1 MKTTQP
7 SPDASKAFHSNEMMG
22 KKMRE
27 ALAWVVDKFDAC
39 LDQRE
44 IILHLASSEVR
55 KGLLDLKAERNARV
69 RILTEITNENL
80 AEIKKIVLSAEIRHL
95 DNIRSN
101 FVVADG
107 KQYLGYAFPSVVGPY
122 GISTNTIAIVEAHQ
136 FLFEFLWNAA
146 MPAEVRM
153 GQLERNLPVEKTEI
167 LYGQENIIRHF
178 LNDLSNVHERFDS
191 CTDFTG
197 PSLFVNSPIWPDYTG
212 LSRRGIR
219 LRFITEIT
227 KENLEYCEKL
237 LKVCELRHLEKVKG
251 NFGIIDGR
259 SYGAGSSAGEGQ
271 APTQLIR
278 SNIKAFVEQQQYFFE
293 TLWGK
298 ALPAERRI
306 DQIQRGTEEEF
317 IETIKDPYEVQKLT
331 YDLIKNS
338 RSEIMVVCATSNA
351 FLRQVRAGSFK
362 LLEGAASDYGVNIRI
377 LSPSN
382 KKILRFAKRY
392 ETSTFQYQNQIKVR
406 HLKENLQTRISLL
419 LVDKKYSLTVEL
431 NDDTRNRTIDA
442 IGIST
447 YSNSKS
453 TVLSY
458 ASIFETLW
466 RQSELYDRLEE
477 LNEELRLRDIAQR
490 EFINTAAHELRT
502 PIQPILGLSEIVLKS
517 NKDQDLNEYLVIIA
531 RNAERLHRLTN
542 NILDVTKIEGKILR
556 LDKELVNLDMLISS
570 LVTEYQT
577 ALERKRIG
585 KVGKYDKDSN
595 NEDDYNK
602 HARGLFCHILYNLPS
617 ESGPLIIEVDKDRII
632 QVLSNLLNNALN
644 SSHQRMIRDNIAV
657 LPIEVSMKRDNTSE
671 EILIM
676 VNDKGMGIDKS
687 IIEKMFTK
695 FVTTSDG
702 GTGLGLY
709 VSKSLIEAHGGR
721 IWAYN
726 NTDEQGATFC
736 FTLPHRSMI

>member
-1 MKTTQP
+1 MKTAQP
-7 SPDASKAFHSNEMMG
+7 PDATNAFHSNESMG
-22 KKMRE
+22 KKMGE
-27 ALAWVVDKFDAC
+27 TLAWVVDKFDAC
-39 LDQRE
+39 LDHQE
-44 IILHLASSEVR
+44 IILHLAKSEVK
-55 KGLLDLKAERNARV
+55 KGLFKLKAERNVRI
-69 RILTEITNENL
+69 RILTEITNENV
-80 AEIKKIVLSAEIRHL
+80 AEINSIIPSAEIRHL
-95 DNIRSN
+95 DSIRSN
-101 FVVADG
+101 FVLADG
-107 KQYLGYAFPSVVGPY
+107 KQYLGYASSSVAETY
-122 GISTNTIAIVEAHQ
+122 GISTDTIAIVEAHQ

-146 MPAEVRM
+146 IPAEIRM
-153 GQLERNLPVEKTEI
+153 VQLERNLPVEKTEI
-167 LYGQENIIRHF
+167 LYGQENIIKHF
-178 LNDLSNVHERFDS
+178 LRDLSHVQERFDS

-197 PSLFVNSPIWPDYTG
+197 PSLFVNSPIWSDYAE

-227 KENLEYCEKL
+227 KENMKYCEKL
-237 LKVCELRHLEKVKG
+237 LKICELRHLEKVKG
-251 NFGIIDGR
+251 NFGIIDGK
-259 SYGAGSSAGEGQ
+259 SYGAGSSAGVGQ

-278 SNIKAFVEQQQYFFE
+278 SNTRAFVEQQQYFFE

-331 YDLIKNS
+331 YELIKNS
-338 RSEIMVVCATSNA
+338 RSEIMIVCATSNA

-362 LLEGAASDYGVNIRI
+362 LLEQAATDNGVIIRI

-382 KKILRFAKRY
+382 KKILSFAKRY
-392 ETSTFQYQNQIKVR
+392 DLRTFQYQNQIKVR

-431 NDDTRNRTIDA
+431 NDDTKDRTVDA

-466 RQSELYDRLEE
+466 RQSELYDRLEG
-477 LNEELRLRDIAQR
+477 LNDELRLRDIAQR

-502 PIQPILGLSEIVLKS
+502 PIQPILGLSEVVLKS
-517 NKDQDLNEYLVIIA
+517 NKDQDLNEYLIIIA

-542 NILDVTKIEGKILR
+542 NILDVTKIEGKILK
-556 LDKELVNLDMLISS
+556 LDKEMVNLDSLILS

-577 ALERKRIG
+577 SIERKSFGEGG
-585 KVGKYDKDSN
+585 KNVNDSTSN
-595 NEDDYNK
+595 NDNNK
-602 HARGLFCHILYNLPS
+602 KVRDLFCQVRYKAPLEPGLFL
-617 ESGPLIIEVDKDRII
+617 IEVDKDRII

-644 SSHQRMIRDNIAV
+644 SSNQRMIQDDKTV
-657 LPIEVSMKRDNTSE
+657 LPIEVSMEKDENTSE
-671 EILIM
+671 EIVIM
-676 VNDKGMGIDKS
+676 VKDRGIGIDRS
-687 IIEKMFTK
+687 INKKLFTK

-709 VSKSLIEAHGGR
+709 VSKSLVEAHGGK

-726 NTDEQGATFC
+726 NDNEQGATFC
-736 FTLPHRSMI
+736 FTLPLKSMS

>member
-1 MKTTQP
+1 
-7 SPDASKAFHSNEMMG
+7 
-22 KKMRE
+22 
-27 ALAWVVDKFDAC
+27 
-39 LDQRE
+39 
-44 IILHLASSEVR
+44 
-55 KGLLDLKAERNARV
+55 
-69 RILTEITNENL
+69 
-80 AEIKKIVLSAEIRHL
+80 
-95 DNIRSN
+95 
-101 FVVADG
+101 
-107 KQYLGYAFPSVVGPY
+107 
-122 GISTNTIAIVEAHQ
+122 
-136 FLFEFLWNAA
+136 
-146 MPAEVRM
+146 
-153 GQLERNLPVEKTEI
+153 
-167 LYGQENIIRHF
+167 
-178 LNDLSNVHERFDS
+178 
-191 CTDFTG
+191 
-197 PSLFVNSPIWPDYTG
+197 
-212 LSRRGIR
+212 
-219 LRFITEIT
+219 
-227 KENLEYCEKL
+227 
-237 LKVCELRHLEKVKG
+237 
-251 NFGIIDGR
+251 
-259 SYGAGSSAGEGQ
+259 
-271 APTQLIR
+271 
-278 SNIKAFVEQQQYFFE
+278 VEQQQYFFE

-306 DQIQRGTEEEF
+306 DQIQRGTEEVF

-362 LLEGAASDYGVNIRI
+362 LLERAASDYGVNIRI

-406 HLKENLQTRISLL
+406 HLKENFQTRISLL
-419 LVDKKYSLTVEL
+419 LIDKKYSLTVEL
-431 NDDTRNRTIDA
+431 NDDTKNRTIDA

-477 LNEELRLRDIAQR
+477 LNEELRLRDIAQQ

-602 HARGLFCHILYNLPS
+602 HARGLFCHILYKPPS

-657 LPIEVSMKRDNTSE
+657 LPIEVSMKKDSTSE
-671 EILIM
+671 EIVIM
-676 VNDKGMGIDKS
+676 VNDKGMGIHKS

-736 FTLPHRSMI
+736 FTLPLRSMI

>member
-55 KGLLDLKAERNARV
+55 KGLLDLKAERNARI

-80 AEIKKIVLSAEIRHL
+80 AEIKKIVPSAEIRHL

-671 EILIM
+671 EIVIM

>member
-1 MKTTQP
+1 MKTAQP
-7 SPDASKAFHSNEMMG
+7 PDATNAFHSNESMG
-22 KKMRE
+22 KKMGE
-27 ALAWVVDKFDAC
+27 TLAWVVDKFDAC
-39 LDQRE
+39 LDHQE
-44 IILHLASSEVR
+44 ISLHLAKSEVK
-55 KGLLDLKAERNARV
+55 KGLFKLKAERNVRI
-69 RILTEITNENL
+69 RILTEITNENA
-80 AEIKKIVLSAEIRHL
+80 AEINGIIPSAEIRHL
-95 DNIRSN
+95 DSIRSN
-101 FVVADG
+101 FVLADG
-107 KQYLGYAFPSVVGPY
+107 KQYLGYASSSVAETY
-122 GISTNTIAIVEAHQ
+122 GISTDTIAIVEAHQ

-146 MPAEVRM
+146 IPAEIRM
-153 GQLERNLPVEKTEI
+153 VQLERNLPVEKTEI
-167 LYGQENIIRHF
+167 LYGQENIIKHF
-178 LNDLSNVHERFDS
+178 LRDLSHVQERFDS

-197 PSLFVNSPIWPDYTG
+197 PSLFVNSPIWSDYAE

-227 KENLEYCEKL
+227 KENMKYCEKL
-237 LKVCELRHLEKVKG
+237 LKICELRHLEKVKG
-251 NFGIIDGR
+251 NFGIIDGK
-259 SYGAGSSAGEGQ
+259 SYGAGSSAGVGQ
-271 APTQLIR
+271 APAQLIR
-278 SNIKAFVEQQQYFFE
+278 SNIRAFVEQQQYFFE

-331 YDLIKNS
+331 YELIKNS
-338 RSEIMVVCATSNA
+338 RSEIMIVCATSNA

-362 LLEGAASDYGVNIRI
+362 LLEQAATDNGVIIRI

-382 KKILRFAKRY
+382 KKILSFAKKY
-392 ETSTFQYQNQIKVR
+392 DLSTFQYQNQIKVR

-431 NDDTRNRTIDA
+431 NDDTKDRTVDA

-466 RQSELYDRLEE
+466 RQSELYNRLEE
-477 LNEELRLRDIAQR
+477 LNDELRLRDIAQR

-502 PIQPILGLSEIVLKS
+502 PIQPILGLSEVVLKS
-517 NKDQDLNEYLVIIA
+517 NKDQDLNEYLIIIA

-542 NILDVTKIEGKILR
+542 NILDVTKIEGKILK
-556 LDKELVNLDMLISS
+556 LDKEMVNLDSLISS

-577 ALERKRIG
+577 SIERKSFGEGG
-585 KVGKYDKDSN
+585 KNVNDSTSN
-595 NEDDYNK
+595 NDNNK
-602 HARGLFCHILYNLPS
+602 KVRDLFCQVRYRAPLEPGLFL
-617 ESGPLIIEVDKDRII
+617 IEVDKDRII

-644 SSHQRMIRDNIAV
+644 SSNQRMIQDNKIV
-657 LPIEVSMKRDNTSE
+657 LPIEVSMEKDENTSE
-671 EILIM
+671 EIVIM
-676 VNDKGMGIDKS
+676 VKDRGIGIDRS
-687 IIEKMFTK
+687 INKKLFTK

-709 VSKSLIEAHGGR
+709 VSKSLVEAHGGK
-721 IWAYN
+721 IWAFN
-726 NTDEQGATFC
+726 NDNEQGATFC
-736 FTLPHRSMI
+736 FTLPLKSMS

>member
-7 SPDASKAFHSNEMMG
+7 SPDASKALHSNEMMG

-44 IILHLASSEVR
+44 ILLHLASSEVR
-55 KGLLDLKAERNARV
+55 KGLLNLKAERNARV

-80 AEIKKIVLSAEIRHL
+80 AEIKKIVPSAEIRHL

-362 LLEGAASDYGVNIRI
+362 LLERAASDYGVNIRI

-577 ALERKRIG
+577 SLERKRIG

-602 HARGLFCHILYNLPS
+602 HARGLFCHILYKPPS

-671 EILIM
+671 EIVIM

>member
-1 MKTTQP
+1 MKTAQP
-7 SPDASKAFHSNEMMG
+7 PDATNAFHSNESMG
-22 KKMRE
+22 KKMGE
-27 ALAWVVDKFDAC
+27 TLAWVVDKFDAC
-39 LDQRE
+39 LDHQE
-44 IILHLASSEVR
+44 ISLHLAKSEVK
-55 KGLLDLKAERNARV
+55 KGLFKLKAERNVRI
-69 RILTEITNENL
+69 RILTEITNENA
-80 AEIKKIVLSAEIRHL
+80 AEINSIIPSAEIRHL
-95 DNIRSN
+95 DSIRSN
-101 FVVADG
+101 FVLADG
-107 KQYLGYAFPSVVGPY
+107 KQYLGYASSSVAETY
-122 GISTNTIAIVEAHQ
+122 GISTDTIAIVEAHQ

-146 MPAEVRM
+146 IPAEIRM
-153 GQLERNLPVEKTEI
+153 VQLEKNLPVEKTEI
-167 LYGQENIIRHF
+167 LYGQENIIKHF
-178 LNDLSNVHERFDS
+178 LRDLSHVQERFDS

-197 PSLFVNSPIWPDYTG
+197 PSLFVNSPIWSDYAE

-227 KENLEYCEKL
+227 KENMKYCEKL
-237 LKVCELRHLEKVKG
+237 LRICELRHLEKVKG
-251 NFGIIDGR
+251 NFGIIDGK
-259 SYGAGSSAGEGQ
+259 SYGAGSSAGVGQ
-271 APTQLIR
+271 APAQLIR
-278 SNIKAFVEQQQYFFE
+278 SNIRAFVEQQQYFFE

-331 YDLIKNS
+331 YELIKNS
-338 RSEIMVVCATSNA
+338 RSEIMIVCATSNA

-362 LLEGAASDYGVNIRI
+362 LLEQAATDNGVIIRI

-382 KKILRFAKRY
+382 KKILSFAKRY
-392 ETSTFQYQNQIKVR
+392 DLSTFQYQNQIKVR

-431 NDDTRNRTIDA
+431 NDDTKDRTVDA

-466 RQSELYDRLEE
+466 RQSELYDRLEG
-477 LNEELRLRDIAQR
+477 LNDELRLRDIAQR

-502 PIQPILGLSEIVLKS
+502 PIQPILGLSKVVLKS
-517 NKDQDLNEYLVIIA
+517 NKDQDLNEYLIIIA

-542 NILDVTKIEGKILR
+542 NILDVTKIEGKILK
-556 LDKELVNLDMLISS
+556 LDKEMVNLDSLISS

-577 ALERKRIG
+577 SIERKSFGEGG
-585 KVGKYDKDSN
+585 KNVNDSTSN
-595 NEDDYNK
+595 NDNNK
-602 HARGLFCHILYNLPS
+602 KVRDLFCQVLYKAPLEPGLFL
-617 ESGPLIIEVDKDRII
+617 IEVDRDRII

-644 SSHQRMIRDNIAV
+644 SSNQRMIQDNKIV
-657 LPIEVSMKRDNTSE
+657 LPIEVSMEKDENTSE
-671 EILIM
+671 EIVIM
-676 VNDKGMGIDKS
+676 VKDRGIGIDRS
-687 IIEKMFTK
+687 INKKLFTK

-709 VSKSLIEAHGGR
+709 VSKSLVEAHGGK

-726 NTDEQGATFC
+726 NDNEQGATFC
-736 FTLPHRSMI
+736 FTLPLKSMS